1 MLTALM
7 QHAKW
12 LFWLRLSFSTE
23 VRLEDVFVRGM
34 KEIRE
39 GDLELAEQFGYT
51 VKLAGSAK
59 KNEDGIEVAVEP
71 VFFPNSHPLGISE

>member
-1 MLTALM
+1 M
-7 QHAKW
+7 
-12 LFWLRLSFSTE
+12 
-23 VRLEDVFVRGM
+23 RGM
-34 KEIRE
+34 KEIQE

-71 VFFPNSHPLGISE
+71 VFFPNSHPFGISEQ